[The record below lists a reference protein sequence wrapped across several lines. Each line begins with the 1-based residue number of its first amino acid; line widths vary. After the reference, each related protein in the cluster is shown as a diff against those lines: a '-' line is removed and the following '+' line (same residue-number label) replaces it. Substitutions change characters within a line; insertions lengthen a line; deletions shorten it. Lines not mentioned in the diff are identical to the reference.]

1 LTTGCGSSGASPGWQ
16 SVNPFD
22 DARAAVLEIDNGL
35 GTREEYTAA
44 KGDDWE
50 DIDEQNER
58 EAKSETD
65 RGLIY
70 GAAPQP
76 TPGRASRR
84 RPINNPTAQKQG
96 AKRA

>member
-1 LTTGCGSSGASPGWQ
+1 VLTANFDDWMRVKWRKPGWQ

-50 DIDEQNER
+50 EVDEQNER
-58 EAKSETD
+58 EAKSEHD
-65 RGLIY
+65 RG
-70 GAAPQP
+70 
-76 TPGRASRR
+76 
-84 RPINNPTAQKQG
+84 
-96 AKRA
+96 